1 MDIKNFSEFLF
12 EKKKD
17 KSGSGDSEKQI
28 KDMSKKEIDL
38 LKVGDSVIDGD
49 GEIEAQ
55 GFKIVVDK
63 NKVKSKESTLIWKP
77 GDKSWFLKYVSQ
89 ISDQT
94 INITEED
101 LIKLGKEGKN
111 IDSSYKWEKLYQ
123 FLKYC
128 LSGEDTD
135 YPENLRDKK
144 ANKPEARKYGFISD
158 LKNIKLKEA
167 GGKNISKIL
176 KSIKNDDIQPYTQE
190 SYNKI
195 IDFVS
200 KMDADSFKK
209 DFCTKTTIKDPKD
222 FKSYSDVIALL
233 SGIYQPGG
241 KSIFTT
247 DESLPIFKSDGKD
260 GWNES
265 KEKEE
270 SEKEKNEKWNNKWFI
285 PINPGRVKILIQ
297 QSETCIRSSKA
308 CIEQIKLY
316 MSPKET
322 DDLSKKIEDIDKEIE
337 KIEEWRISKLGKLDE
352 KEGEE
357 TGSLYKFWNEYSQK
371 DDSENKTKA
380 LTDEERINLIKGG
393 TGANKSGLTESENSD
408 FLSLLEKSK
417 KLIKEGKE
425 LADDGKMTSDE
436 WFENIEFYDKDS
448 EGKSVEVQEGL
459 KSVMYA
465 EVKEAFKLLQEAIEN
480 YSTGESEANA
490 LDQYIKVYNQFIEK
504 AKSKYSVS
512 GDSLKKAT

>member
-1 MDIKNFSEFLF
+1 MGIINFSEFLL

-17 KSGSGDSEKQI
+17 KSNEKNPNDSEDKSKEKNSGDS
-28 KDMSKKEIDL
+28 
-38 LKVGDSVIDGD
+38 
-49 GEIEAQ
+49 
-55 GFKIVVDK
+55 
-63 NKVKSKESTLIWKP
+63 NIWKP

-128 LSGEDTD
+128 LSGEDTE

-144 ANKPEARKYGFISD
+144 TNKLKAKEYGFVSD
-158 LKNIKLKEA
+158 VKNIELKKA
-167 GGKNISKIL
+167 GNKSISKIL

-190 SYNKI
+190 SYDKI
-195 IDFVS
+195 IDFVTN
-200 KMDADSFKK
+200 MDEDDFKE
-209 DFCTKTTIKDPKD
+209 DFCTKKTVKKPKD

-241 KSIFTT
+241 KSIFTI

-260 GWNES
+260 GWNET
-265 KEKEE
+265 KDKEE
-270 SEKEKNEKWNNKWFI
+270 SEKKLNEKWNDKWFI
-285 PINPGRVKILIQ
+285 PINPDRVKILIQ
-297 QSETCIRSSKA
+297 QSETCITSSKA

-322 DDLSKKIEDIDKEIE
+322 DDLSKKIDEIDKKVEEIE
-337 KIEEWRISKLGKLDE
+337 KWRISKLGKLDE

-357 TGSLYKFWNEYSQK
+357 TGSLYKFWNEYSQE
-371 DDSENKTKA
+371 DDSKKNIKA
-380 LTDEERINLIKGG
+380 LTDDQRISLIKGG
-393 TGANKSGLTESENSD
+393 TGSAKSGLTESENSD
-408 FLSLLEKSK
+408 FLSLLEDSK
-417 KLIKEGKE
+417 ELIKEGKE
-425 LADDGKMTSDE
+425 LADDGKMTADE
-436 WFENIEFYDKDS
+436 WIENVEFYDKDS

-490 LDQYIKVYNQFIEK
+490 LDQYIKVYNQYIEK

-512 GDSLKKAT
+512 GDSLKKAK